1 MKSGAPVSLDT
12 LLQLFE
18 KNWIADGYESRGHE
32 EKRRREGREVLTR
45 FFEVNSVPAWTVP
58 TFLERPFSLKIGQAR
73 VTGRIDRIDQL
84 EDGTYEVIDYKTG
97 SSKKDTDLERD
108 LQLSLYALAC
118 RESLGIAVSR
128 LSLYFIDDNV
138 KISTTRTGEQLEQC
152 RSEIL
157 ELVEEMLKSD
167 FQPTPGF
174 HCRFCDFRLICPV
187 AK

>member
-1 MKSGAPVSLDT
+1 
-12 LLQLFE
+12 
-18 KNWIADGYESRGHE
+18 
-32 EKRRREGREVLTR
+32 
-45 FFEVNSVPAWTVP
+45 VP